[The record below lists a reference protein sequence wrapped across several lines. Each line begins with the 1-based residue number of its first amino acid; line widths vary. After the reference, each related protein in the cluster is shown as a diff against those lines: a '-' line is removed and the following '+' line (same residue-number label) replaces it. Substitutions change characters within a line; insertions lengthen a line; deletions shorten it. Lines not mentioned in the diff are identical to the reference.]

1 MPSRRQFL
9 AATAAT
15 AAGTPAVHAGHLN
28 TLKLALVGCGGRGS
42 GAAAQAL
49 TADKDVKLVAVA
61 DVFADQAAAAAGNL
75 KKLFGDRADVAPDRQ
90 FAGFDAYKPAIDA
103 ADVVVLATAPGFR
116 PQHFAYA
123 VERNKHV
130 FMEKPHAVDGT
141 GVRSIL
147 ASAKLAKEKG
157 LSVISGFTYRFDAHK
172 RDVVARLHAGEI
184 GDIQVIHT
192 NYLTG
197 ELWDR
202 SGKSKTPDPRQVEY
216 QLRMWYYFPWL
227 SGDFLVE
234 QAIHNVDKACWV
246 MNGKFPVSAVGLG
259 GRQARTADK
268 FGTVWDHFSVC
279 YEYADGAKV
288 FLNCRQIEG
297 CVSETS
303 DHVYGTKGT
312 CDLMRHTI
320 TAGGKKWRREG
331 EHNLGAAYQLE
342 HDELFAAIRSGK
354 PVNDAEA
361 SAYSTLMGIMGREAA
376 YSGQRITWDQ
386 MLKSKQ
392 NLVPAELAW
401 AENPVPPVARP
412 GRKSYKFV

>member
-9 AATAAT
+9 AASAAV
-15 AAGTPAVHAGHLN
+15 AAVPAVHAAGKN
-28 TLKLALVGCGGRGS
+28 TLKLALIGCGGRGS

-61 DVFADQAAAAAGNL
+61 DVFADQAAAAVANL
-75 KKLFGDRADVAPDRQ
+75 KKLHGDRVDVAPDHL
-90 FAGFDAYKPAIDA
+90 FVGFDAYKQAIEA
-103 ADVVVLATAPGFR
+103 ADVVVLASAPGFR
-116 PQHFAYA
+116 PQHFAHA
-123 VERNKHV
+123 VEKSKHV

-141 GVRSIL
+141 GVRSVL
-147 ASAKLAKEKG
+147 ASAKLAQEKG

-184 GDIQVIHT
+184 GDIQTVHT
-192 NYLTG
+192 SYLTG

-202 SGKSKTPDPRQVEY
+202 SGKSKTPDPKQMEY

-246 MNGKFPVSAVGLG
+246 MNGRYPKSAVGLG
-259 GRQARTADK
+259 GRQGRTADK
-268 FGTVWDHFSVC
+268 FGTIWDHFSVC
-279 YEYADGAKV
+279 YEYEGGAKV

-297 CVSETS
+297 CVTDVS

-320 TAGGKKWRREG
+320 TAGGKTWHREG
-331 EHNLGAAYQLE
+331 EYDLGAAYQLE
-342 HDELFAAIRSGK
+342 HDELFAAIRGGM
-354 PVNDAEA
+354 PVNDAER

-376 YSGQRITWDQ
+376 YSGQRVTWEQ

-392 NLVPAELAW
+392 NIVPAEFAW

-412 GRKSYKFV
+412 GRKTYKFA